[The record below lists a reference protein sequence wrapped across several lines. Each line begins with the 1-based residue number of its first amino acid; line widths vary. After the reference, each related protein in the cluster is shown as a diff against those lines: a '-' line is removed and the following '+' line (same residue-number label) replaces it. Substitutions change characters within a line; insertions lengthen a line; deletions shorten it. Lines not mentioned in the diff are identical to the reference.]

1 MIYIQTGMHDQM
13 NVTQTITCNTTTL
26 APPSV
31 WGYFWYNFLISE
43 WSAEITDKV
52 VRFVGKN
59 QWVSP
64 RDGKWAVH
72 GEGNSKDTKI
82 FDKKSD
88 AVEYGKNISK
98 NQQSEFIVQ
107 KKNGQIQSKD
117 SFGNDPIPPRDTEH

>member
-1 MIYIQTGMHDQM
+1 M
-13 NVTQTITCNTTTL
+13 
-26 APPSV
+26 
-31 WGYFWYNFLISE
+31 
-43 WSAEITDKV
+43 
-52 VRFVGKN
+52 GKN

-64 RDGKWAVH
+64 RDDKWAVR
-72 GEGNSKDTKI
+72 GEGNSKDTKT

-117 SFGNDPIPPRDTEH
+117 SFGNDPLPPRDTEH

>member
-1 MIYIQTGMHDQM
+1 M
-13 NVTQTITCNTTTL
+13 
-26 APPSV
+26 
-31 WGYFWYNFLISE
+31 YNFLISQ
-43 WSAEITDKV
+43 WSAEIIDEG

-82 FDKKSD
+82 FDKKLD

>member
-1 MIYIQTGMHDQM
+1 M
-13 NVTQTITCNTTTL
+13 
-26 APPSV
+26 
-31 WGYFWYNFLISE
+31 
-43 WSAEITDKV
+43 
-52 VRFVGKN
+52 GKN

-107 KKNGQIQSKD
+107 KRMAKFSQKIVLEMILYLHVIQ
-117 SFGNDPIPPRDTEH
+117 NINHI